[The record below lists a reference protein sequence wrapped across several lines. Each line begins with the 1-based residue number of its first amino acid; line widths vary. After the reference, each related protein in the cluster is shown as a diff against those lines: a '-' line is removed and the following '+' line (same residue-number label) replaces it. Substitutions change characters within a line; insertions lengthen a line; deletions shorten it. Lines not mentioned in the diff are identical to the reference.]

1 MKPRRIQ
8 QLKGFTLIEL
18 IVTVTIV
25 AILASVA
32 MPMLQMS
39 VQRSKEN
46 ELRTNLRQIREAIDA
61 YKKAADEGSIK
72 KSIEE
77 TGYPPNLEILV
88 NGVVDEKDINKNKL
102 KFLRIIPLDPMT
114 IASDKNTDDLP
125 NNWGLRSYA
134 SEASDPEQGAD
145 VFDVYSLSQQIG
157 INGIAYAKW

>member
-1 MKPRRIQ
+1 MKPHQIQ
-8 QLKGFTLIEL
+8 QKGFTLIEL

-25 AILASVA
+25 AILASVT

-46 ELRTNLRQIREAIDA
+46 DLRANLRQIREAIDA
-61 YKKAADEGSIK
+61 YKKAADEGRIK

-88 NGVVDEKDINKNKL
+88 NGVLDEKDINKNKI
-102 KFLRIIPLDPMT
+102 KFLRKIPLDPMT
-114 IASDKNTDDLP
+114 IAADKNTEDLP

-134 SEASDPEQGAD
+134 SEASNPEQGAD

>member
-1 MKPRRIQ
+1 MKPHQIQ
-8 QLKGFTLIEL
+8 QKGFTLIEL

-39 VQRSKEN
+39 VQRNKEN
-46 ELRTNLRQIREAIDA
+46 DLRANLRQIREAIDA
-61 YKKAADEGSIK
+61 YKKAADEGRIK

-88 NGVVDEKDINKNKL
+88 NGVLDEKDINKNKI
-102 KFLRIIPLDPMT
+102 KFLRKIPLDPMT
-114 IASDKNTDDLP
+114 IAADKNTEDLP

-134 SEASDPEQGAD
+134 SEASNPEQGAD

>member
-1 MKPRRIQ
+1 MKPYRIQ
-8 QLKGFTLIEL
+8 QKGFTLIEL
-18 IVTVTIV
+18 IVTVAIV

-39 VQRSKEN
+39 VQRNKEN
-46 ELRTNLRQIREAIDA
+46 DLRANLRQIREAIDA
-61 YKKAADEGSIK
+61 YKKAADEGRIK

-88 NGVVDEKDINKNKL
+88 NGVLDDKDINKNKL
-102 KFLRIIPLDPMT
+102 KFLRKIPLDPMT
-114 IASDKNTDDLP
+114 TTADKNTDDLP

-134 SEASDPEQGAD
+134 SNANEPEPGVD
-145 VFDVYSLSQQIG
+145 VYDVYSLSQQIG

>member
-39 VQRSKEN
+39 VQRNKEI
-46 ELRTNLRQIREAIDA
+46 ELRANLRQIREAIDA
-61 YKKAADEGSIK
+61 YKKAADEGRIK

-88 NGVVDEKDINKNKL
+88 NGVLDEKDINKNKL
-102 KFLRIIPLDPMT
+102 KFLRKIPLDPMT
-114 IASDKNTDDLP
+114 TAADKNTDDLP

-134 SEASDPEQGAD
+134 SEASNPQQGAD

>member
-1 MKPRRIQ
+1 MKPYRIQ
-8 QLKGFTLIEL
+8 QKGFTLIEL
-18 IVTVTIV
+18 IVTVAIV

-46 ELRTNLRQIREAIDA
+46 ELRENLRQIREAIDA
-61 YKKAADEGSIK
+61 YKKAADEGRIK

-88 NGVVDEKDINKNKL
+88 NGVLDDKDINKNKL
-102 KFLRIIPLDPMT
+102 KFLRKIPLDPMT
-114 IASDKNTDDLP
+114 TTADKNTDDLP

-134 SEASDPEQGAD
+134 SNANEPEPGVD
-145 VFDVYSLSQQIG
+145 VYDVYSLSQQIG

>member
-1 MKPRRIQ
+1 MKPRRIE

-39 VQRSKEN
+39 VQRNKEN
-46 ELRTNLRQIREAIDA
+46 ELRANLRQIREAIDA
-61 YKKAADEGSIK
+61 YKKAADEGHIK

-114 IASDKNTDDLP
+114 IATDKNTDDLP

>member
-1 MKPRRIQ
+1 MKPHRIQ
-8 QLKGFTLIEL
+8 QKGFTLIEL
-18 IVTVTIV
+18 IVTVAIV

-46 ELRTNLRQIREAIDA
+46 ELRENLRQIREAIDA
-61 YKKAADEGSIK
+61 YKKAADEGRIK

-88 NGVVDEKDINKNKL
+88 NGVLDEKDINKNKL
-102 KFLRIIPLDPMT
+102 KFLRKIPLDPMT
-114 IASDKNTDDLP
+114 TTADKNTDDLP

-134 SEASDPEQGAD
+134 SNANEPEPGVD
-145 VFDVYSLSQQIG
+145 VYDVYSLSQQIG

>member
-1 MKPRRIQ
+1 MKPHRIQ
-8 QLKGFTLIEL
+8 QKGFTLIEL

-39 VQRSKEN
+39 VQRNKEN
-46 ELRTNLRQIREAIDA
+46 DLRANLRQIREAIDA
-61 YKKAADEGSIK
+61 YKKAADEGRIK

-88 NGVVDEKDINKNKL
+88 NGVLDEKDINKNKI
-102 KFLRIIPLDPMT
+102 KFLRKIPLDPMT
-114 IASDKNTDDLP
+114 IAADKNTEDLP

-134 SEASDPEQGAD
+134 SEASNPEQGAD

>member
-1 MKPRRIQ
+1 MKPRRIE

-46 ELRTNLRQIREAIDA
+46 ELRANLRQIREAIDA
-61 YKKAADEGSIK
+61 YKKAADEGHIK

-114 IASDKNTDDLP
+114 IATDKNTDDLP

>member
-1 MKPRRIQ
+1 MKPYRIQ
-8 QLKGFTLIEL
+8 QKGFTLIEL

-39 VQRSKEN
+39 VQRNKEN
-46 ELRTNLRQIREAIDA
+46 DLRANLRQIREAIDA
-61 YKKAADEGSIK
+61 YKKAADEGRIK

-88 NGVVDEKDINKNKL
+88 NGVLDEKDINKNKI
-102 KFLRIIPLDPMT
+102 KFLRKIPLDPMT
-114 IASDKNTDDLP
+114 IAADKNTEDLP

-134 SEASDPEQGAD
+134 SEASNPEQGAD

>member
-1 MKPRRIQ
+1 MKPHRIY

-46 ELRTNLRQIREAIDA
+46 ELRANLRHIREAIDT
-61 YKKAADEGSIK
+61 YKKAADEGRIK
-72 KSIEE
+72 KNIEE

-102 KFLRIIPLDPMT
+102 KFLRKIPLDPMT
-114 IASDKNTDDLP
+114 SAADKNTDDLP

-134 SEASDPEQGAD
+134 SDANKPEQGAD

>member
-1 MKPRRIQ
+1 MKPHRIQ
-8 QLKGFTLIEL
+8 QKGFTLIEL
-18 IVTVTIV
+18 IVTVAIV

-39 VQRSKEN
+39 VQRNKEN
-46 ELRTNLRQIREAIDA
+46 DLRANLRQIREAIDA
-61 YKKAADEGSIK
+61 YKKAADEGRIK

-88 NGVVDEKDINKNKL
+88 YGVLDEKDINKNKL
-102 KFLRIIPLDPMT
+102 KFLRKIPLDPMT
-114 IASDKNTDDLP
+114 TTADKNTEDLP

-134 SEASDPEQGAD
+134 SDANEPEPGVD
-145 VFDVYSLSQQIG
+145 VYDVYSLSQQIG

>member
-46 ELRTNLRQIREAIDA
+46 ELRENLRQIREAIDA
-61 YKKAADEGSIK
+61 YKKAADEGRIK

-88 NGVVDEKDINKNKL
+88 NGVLDEKDINKNKL
-102 KFLRIIPLDPMT
+102 KFLRKIPLDPMT
-114 IASDKNTDDLP
+114 IATDKNTDDLP

>member
-1 MKPRRIQ
+1 MKPYRIQ
-8 QLKGFTLIEL
+8 QKGFTLIEL

-39 VQRSKEN
+39 VQRNKEN
-46 ELRTNLRQIREAIDA
+46 DLRANLRQIREAIDA
-61 YKKAADEGSIK
+61 YKKAVDEGRIK

-77 TGYPPNLEILV
+77 TGYPPNLETLV

-102 KFLRIIPLDPMT
+102 KFLRKIPLDPMT
-114 IASDKNTDDLP
+114 TTADKNTEDLP

-134 SEASDPEQGAD
+134 SDANEPEPGVD
-145 VFDVYSLSQQIG
+145 VYDVYSLSQQIG

>member
-1 MKPRRIQ
+1 MKPHRIQ
-8 QLKGFTLIEL
+8 QKGFTLIEL

-25 AILASVA
+25 AILASVT

-39 VQRSKEN
+39 VQRNKEN
-46 ELRTNLRQIREAIDA
+46 DLRANLRQIREAIDA
-61 YKKAADEGSIK
+61 YKKAADEGRIK

-88 NGVVDEKDINKNKL
+88 NGVLDEKDINKNKI
-102 KFLRIIPLDPMT
+102 KFLRQIPLDPMT
-114 IASDKNTDDLP
+114 IAADKNTEDLP

-134 SEASDPEQGAD
+134 SEASNPEQGAD

>member
-39 VQRSKEN
+39 VQRNKEN
-46 ELRTNLRQIREAIDA
+46 ELRANLRQIREAIDA
-61 YKKAADEGSIK
+61 YKKAADEGHIK

-114 IASDKNTDDLP
+114 VATDKNKDDLP

>member
-1 MKPRRIQ
+1 MKPHQIQ
-8 QLKGFTLIEL
+8 QKGFTLIEL

-46 ELRTNLRQIREAIDA
+46 DLRANLRQIREAIDA
-61 YKKAADEGSIK
+61 YKKAADEGRIK

-88 NGVVDEKDINKNKL
+88 NGVLDEKDINKNKI
-102 KFLRIIPLDPMT
+102 KFLRKIPLDPMT
-114 IASDKNTDDLP
+114 IAADKNTDDLP

-134 SEASDPEQGAD
+134 SEASNPEQGAD

>member
-1 MKPRRIQ
+1 MKPYRIQ
-8 QLKGFTLIEL
+8 QKGFTLIEL
-18 IVTVTIV
+18 IVTVAIV

-39 VQRSKEN
+39 VQRNKEN
-46 ELRTNLRQIREAIDA
+46 DLRANLRQIREAIDA
-61 YKKAADEGSIK
+61 YKKAADEGRIK

-88 NGVVDEKDINKNKL
+88 NGVLDDKDINKNKL
-102 KFLRIIPLDPMT
+102 KFLRKIPLDPMT
-114 IASDKNTDDLP
+114 TTADKNTEDLP

-134 SEASDPEQGAD
+134 SDANEPEPGVD
-145 VFDVYSLSQQIG
+145 VYDVYSLSQQIG

>member
-46 ELRTNLRQIREAIDA
+46 ELRANLRQIREAIDA

-77 TGYPPNLEILV
+77 TGYPPNLEVLV
-88 NGVVDEKDINKNKL
+88 NGVVDEKDINKSKL

-114 IASDKNTDDLP
+114 IATDKNTDDLP